1 LNRQPEAD
9 IRRERPGCLKKSIGE
24 EKLVVSHPN
33 RFILGFDNT
42 RAKLWSDIYIDQI
55 KLWRRAL
62 SKLPRDVAEKVAYRN
77 AERLWHLPKITT
89 DKGG

>member
-1 LNRQPEAD
+1 
-9 IRRERPGCLKKSIGE
+9 
-24 EKLVVSHPN
+24 
-33 RFILGFDNT
+33 LGFDNT
-42 RAKLWSDIYIDQI
+42 RAKLWSDIYSDQI

-77 AERLWHLPKITT
+77 AERLWHLPKITA